1 MTPRCGVERPKVARL
16 PRSSLIA
23 TSQKQCICLRL
34 CLSPYRS
41 DSATAWTHTPGNS
54 LYITEGPSRLT
65 FPFEAHGV
73 CVLILFK
80 QSKGKV
86 GRAEWGHRLDC
97 SRPRYRDQRKA
108 SHCRRVFHPREHGNW
123 RRSAS
128 YREAAQVGKW
138 NLESAME
145 CRTASPPVDF
155 SATPLGGGG
164 RLVEFSEA
172 PELIQRYPPRAPKV
186 VPFLRPSHTCPRLD
200 VESSVKLAAPC
211 VSSRP

>member
-97 SRPRYRDQRKA
+97 SRPRYRDRRKQATVAGSSIRESMVIGADRHHTTRPLKSAGGLYNLRELSGAGISRICYRVPYCLPARGLQGPA
-108 SHCRRVFHPREHGNW
+108 SRRRGGDW
-123 RRSAS
+123 SSSA
-128 YREAAQVGKW
+128 
-138 NLESAME
+138 
-145 CRTASPPVDF
+145 
-155 SATPLGGGG
+155 
-164 RLVEFSEA
+164 
-172 PELIQRYPPRAPKV
+172 
-186 VPFLRPSHTCPRLD
+186 
-200 VESSVKLAAPC
+200 KLPN
-211 VSSRP
+211 